1 MIGGFPTRLGP
12 GEKFAQ
18 MVKTVRHS
26 SIGRSARL
34 RATIRG
40 WRQTL
45 AAALAVVLRNRLAA
59 FGLAIVLLSGL
70 MALFGP
76 LLVTHDPL
84 EMNLAQRLTGP
95 NSEHFFGSDIYG
107 RDIFTRVILGSRIA
121 MQVALGAVFLA
132 IVIGVPLGAVS
143 GYAGGWVD
151 AVIMRFMDG
160 LLAFPGRLL
169 AIALVA
175 AMGPTF
181 FTLWLAIGIN
191 GVPGY
196 ARVVR
201 GSVLSQKEKEYVEAA
216 RMTGEPE
223 WRILFFQIL
232 PNCVAPMLVLVSL
245 DFAHAILVESSLSF
259 LGLGFPPPAPSWGLM
274 LSEARGYMELA
285 PHVAIFPGLAIS
297 LTILGF
303 NLLGD
308 GLRDVLDPRQYDR

>member
-1 MIGGFPTRLGP
+1 MAKAAGEIDRSALFRLRLRG
-12 GEKFAQ
+12 A
-18 MVKTVRHS
+18 
-26 SIGRSARL
+26 GRSF
-34 RATIRG
+34 G
-40 WRQTL
+40 E
-45 AAALAVVLRNRLAA
+45 ALTVVLRNRLAA
-59 FGLAIVLLSGL
+59 LGLLIVLLTCST
-70 MALFGP
+70 ALLAP
-76 LLVTHDPL
+76 KLVTHDAF
-84 EMNLAQRLTGP
+84 EMNLAHRLTGP
-95 NSEHFFGSDIYG
+95 SSAHFLGADIYG
-107 RDIFTRVILGSRIA
+107 RDIFTRIVLGTRIA
-121 MQVALGAVFLA
+121 MRVALGAVLLA

-151 AVIMRFMDG
+151 TVVMRFVDA

-175 AMGPTF
+175 AMGANF
-181 FTLWLAIGIN
+181 LTLYLAIGIN
-191 GVPGY
+191 AVPGY
-196 ARVVR
+196 ARMVR

-216 RMTGEPE
+216 RMTGESGF
-223 WRILFFQIL
+223 RILFFQIL
-232 PNCVAPMLVLVSL
+232 PNCVASILVLVSL

-308 GLRDVLDPRQYDR
+308 GLRDVFDPRQYEG